1 MVPLVPA
8 LTRSESNPQDASH
21 GESGSAAA
29 AVCVCMCVPVCV
41 CVCVN
46 ANGRVCMC
54 VPVCVCVCVN
64 ANGRVSGARAVRPRL
79 RHHRQPDVILRF
91 SPRRARGEAG
101 ESGLPWQLEH
111 AGAHLELCGI
121 MQNRKKT
128 IG

>member
-29 AVCVCMCVPVCV
+29 AVCVCVYAC
-41 CVCVN
+41 
-46 ANGRVCMC
+46 A
-54 VPVCVCVCVN
+54 CVCVN